1 MNQSLAILDA
11 LVPRCVIATLAEP
24 PAQPAEGACY
34 LVAQAAAGVW
44 STRADYLAIMIG
56 GSWHFIAPAEGMLMF
71 DQGAGGWLC
80 FRGGWQGAG
89 PTTVPIGGNVID
101 VEALNALAQL
111 IENLQTLGL
120 IPSPAA

>member
-1 MNQSLAILDA
+1 M
-11 LVPRCVIATLAEP
+11 
-24 PAQPAEGACY
+24 
-34 LVAQAAAGVW
+34 W
-44 STRADYLAIMIG
+44 STRADHLAIMIG

-71 DQGAGGWLC
+71 DQGAGVWLC

-101 VEALNALAQL
+101 VEARNALAQL